1 MSATVK
7 GTDSSTDL
15 AVVEV
20 DMSKLSDSTKKNIKI
35 ATIGDSK
42 RRKSA
47 NRQLQLAMPLAM
59 ERALRSVILVQRTV
73 RLTPKTAQV

>member
-1 MSATVK
+1 MLLLK

-20 DMSKLSDSTKKNIKI
+20 DMSKLSDSTKKNIKLLRL
-35 ATIGDSK
+35 ATVK

>member
-42 RRKSA
+42 KTKVGEQA
-47 NRQLQLAMPLAM
+47 IAIGNRC
-59 ERALRSVILVQRTV
+59 V
-73 RLTPKTAQV
+73 